1 MASGPTQNYDD
12 ATLGT
17 WQPRPL
23 LAGAVRVLAPLL
35 PALLALAAGL
45 ATARWLPPTRLGMH
59 PWLWLLAQVAL
70 STALVLLAT
79 RWTRRLL
86 PLSTLLRM
94 TLVFPDRAPSRF
106 AVARRTWSPEVL
118 ETWLERTRAA
128 RRPGDAPDPAALV
141 LELVAALGAHDP
153 VTFKHSERVQAY
165 AALVATEMGLSRE
178 DAAKLGWAALLHDV
192 GKLHVPADV
201 LTSTS
206 RPTPGEWA
214 VLTTH
219 PHEGMEIARP
229 LAEWL
234 GPWLDAIGQHHER
247 WDGGGYPAGLAGTS
261 ISLGAR
267 VVAVADAYDVIT
279 SARSYKEPLSA
290 AAAREELARCAG
302 TQFDPD
308 VVHAFLRVGLGRLR
322 VVAGPL
328 SVLSGLPGLR
338 HVPTPDLGSAA
349 STVASALPVSS
360 AAATSAAVGATLAVT
375 GAIAPLPAAAEVAQ
389 DTVVEQVDTTTGPP
403 DDVVT
408 VGRGV
413 AEGRPGAVPPTG
425 LPIPTALPTPFPTPS
440 GPATEDRPKGPTD
453 LPATADDAA
462 AGTGRPD
469 DTGAPGTPSSPPG
482 KPDAPGT
489 PTGTGATGKPATTGT
504 TGKPDST
511 GTTGKPDT
519 TGTTGKPAG
528 TGTTGEPDGTPAGGG
543 GDPGVPATPPGKPGG
558 SGGRPTPPGKPTDAP
573 DPGTDPVDAPGRG
586 KGGGRG

>member
-23 LAGAVRVLAPLL
+23 LAGTVRVLAPLL
-35 PALLALAAGL
+35 PALLALAVGL
-45 ATARWLPPTRLGMH
+45 ATARWLPPERLGMH

-118 ETWLERTRAA
+118 ETWLERTRSA
-128 RRPGDAPDPAALV
+128 RQPGEAPDPAALV
-141 LELVAALGAHDP
+141 LELVAALGAHDE

-206 RPTPGEWA
+206 RPSPGEWA

-219 PHEGMEIARP
+219 PHEGMELARP

-322 VVAGPL
+322 IVAGPL

-349 STVASALPVSS
+349 TTVASALPVSS

-389 DTVVEQVDTTTGPP
+389 DTVVEQVDRTVTDTADDAPAGVPWSPTTWPPTAPPRSLPTPTVLPTPTAPAGAERIPGPPELPAAADRGAGPP
-403 DDVVT
+403 DD
-408 VGRGV
+408 
-413 AEGRPGAVPPTG
+413 
-425 LPIPTALPTPFPTPS
+425 LPD
-440 GPATEDRPKGPTD
+440 PATSG
-453 LPATADDAA
+453 
-462 AGTGRPD
+462 
-469 DTGAPGTPSSPPG
+469 SS
-482 KPDAPGT
+482 
-489 PTGTGATGKPATTGT
+489 
-504 TGKPDST
+504 
-511 GTTGKPDT
+511 
-519 TGTTGKPAG
+519 GKPAG
-528 TGTTGEPDGTPAGGG
+528 TPGTPGKPAGTPGTPAGT
-543 GDPGVPATPPGKPGG
+543 PGTPAGTPGKPAGTPGKPADAPSSPADDGPPATPPGKPAGG
-558 SGGRPTPPGKPTDAP
+558 NGRPTPPSGPGKPEAP
-573 DPGTDPVDAPGRG
+573 EPKDGGPPAPAPG
-586 KGGGRG
+586 KGRGRG